1 MKKRVIDASTLL
13 AYLQGERGAA
23 DAGEYCKSAMMS
35 AVNLTEVFQKS
46 IERQGLA
53 IVQAIVHQANI
64 EIVPYGAEQAALVAE
79 LYLATKGK
87 GVSLADRAC
96 LALGRSCQL
105 PVVTGDHAWEGLEL
119 GVELVFF
126 RPKSN

>member
-13 AYLQGERGAA
+13 AYLQGERGAD
-23 DAGEYCKSAMMS
+23 DAGEYCKNAMIS

-46 IERQGLA
+46 IDRQGLA

-64 EIVPYGAEQAALVAE
+64 EVVPYGVEQAVLVAE
-79 LYLATKGK
+79 LYPSTKEK
-87 GVSLADRAC
+87 GISFADRAC
-96 LALGRSCQL
+96 LALGRASQL
-105 PVVTGDHAWEGLEL
+105 PIVTGDHAWDDLNA

-126 RPKSN
+126 RTKTN